1 MISFCN
7 TSRNNLTITEHN
19 RIDDVKDIW
28 NIILPPHHSLL
39 SENLKVLENSQPES
53 MVFKYLL
60 VHKNNALVGVLYL
73 QHLKI
78 TTNHFDGTI
87 IDKPGLGWLKKCVN
101 SQFSDILVC
110 GNLFRIHFPGYY
122 FKNPTDDKLVFE
134 ILTDYLKSSKDNKRF
149 CGIVLKDSPHLF
161 SVTEKFKPYHDDV
174 TMEIELKNKWTT
186 LEDYKNSLSKKYKQR
201 FIKIRKAKELLV
213 LKEFSTKEILDNASK
228 IEELYLN
235 VALKQSLRIGFVN
248 ANYFIEMKRRHG
260 DAFIF
265 KAYYFKKQFVAFST
279 NIAYENSTREIH
291 FIGLDYAYN
300 ESHCLYFNILFDG
313 LEMAIAS
320 NATKLELGRTARVAK
335 ASLGALPLEV
345 HNYIFLRKGL
355 PSLAFSFFNNW
366 FIKNIGEEWQNRN
379 PFK

>member
-122 FKNPTDDKLVFE
+122 FKNPKDDKLVFE

-149 CGIVLKDSPHLF
+149 CGILLKDSPHLF
-161 SVTEKFKPYHDDV
+161 LSTEKFKPYHDDV

-201 FIKIRKAKELLV
+201 FVKIRKAKELLV
-213 LKEFSTKEILDNASK
+213 LKEFSIEKILDNALK

-260 DAFIF
+260 DVFIF
-265 KAYYFKKQFVAFST
+265 KAYYFKEQFVAFST
-279 NIAYENSTREIH
+279 NIAYENNTREIH

-300 ESHCLYFNILFDG
+300 ESYCLYFNILYDG
-313 LEMAIAS
+313 LEMAIAA

-345 HNYIFLRKGL
+345 HNYIFLRKGI

-366 FIKNIGEEWQNRN
+366 FIKNIGDDWQNRN

>member
-7 TSRNNLTITEHN
+7 TSRNNLTITEHD
-19 RIDDVKDIW
+19 RIADVKDIW
-28 NIILPPHHSLL
+28 NLLLPPHHSLL
-39 SENLKVLENSQPES
+39 SENLKVLENSKPES

-60 VHKNNALVGVLYL
+60 VHKNNVLVGVLYL

-78 TTNHFDGTI
+78 TTNHFDGTM

-122 FKNPTDDKLVFE
+122 FKSPKDDKLVFE
-134 ILTDYLKSSKDNKRF
+134 ILTDYIKSSKDNKRF
-149 CGIVLKDSPHLF
+149 CGILLKDSPHLF

-186 LEDYKNSLSKKYKQR
+186 LEEYKNSLSKKYKQR
-201 FIKIRKAKELLV
+201 FTKIRKAREILV
-213 LKEFSTKEILDNASK
+213 VKEFSFDDILENASK
-228 IEELYLN
+228 IESLYLN

-248 ANYFIEMKRRHG
+248 AAYFSEMKRRHG
-260 DAFIF
+260 ESFIF
-265 KAYYFKKQFVAFST
+265 QGYYFNEQLVAFST
-279 NIAYENSTREIH
+279 NIFYANNTSEIH
-291 FIGLDYAYN
+291 FIGLDYTYN
-300 ESHCLYFNILFDG
+300 ESLCLYFNILFDG
-313 LEMAIAS
+313 LELAIAANS
-320 NATKLELGRTARVAK
+320 NRLELGRTARVAK
-335 ASLGALPLEV
+335 SSLGALPIEV
-345 HNYIFLRKGL
+345 YNYIYLRKGI

-366 FIKNIGEEWQNRN
+366 FIKNIGDDWRNRN